1 MFRQNLKYVDYM
13 IKAKGHTIKKVPITS
28 AFSRRA
34 LQFKNTIT
42 SLLQKIGVESEVDIP
57 LEQVATTKAQASATW
72 YLSGHKL
79 HYSHSLQGRYI
90 DNLYVLYK
98 VLEIEVN
105 LVLSGKKTLA
115 DFVTEFKED
124 DDVEAQRKDARAL
137 LGIDPTEKDLTV
149 INAKYK
155 QMAKDCHPDM
165 PGGDTEKFKK
175 LNNAHKV
182 LQREL
187 V

>member
-1 MFRQNLKYVDYM
+1 M
-13 IKAKGHTIKKVPITS
+13 IKAKGHAIKKIPITS
-28 AFSRRA
+28 AFNRRA

-42 SLLQKIGVESEVDIP
+42 ALLQKIGVESEVDIP

-72 YLSGHKL
+72 YLSGHRL
-79 HYSHSLQGRYI
+79 HYSHSLQHRFI

-98 VLEIEVN
+98 VLELEAN
-105 LVLSGKKTLA
+105 LVLSEKKTL
-115 DFVTEFKED
+115 DEFVTEFRED
-124 DDVEAQRKDARAL
+124 EDVEAKRKDAREL
-137 LGIDPTEKDLTV
+137 LGLDHDIKDMGI
-149 INAKYK
+149 INTKYK

-165 PGGDTEKFKK
+165 PNGDTEKFKK
-175 LNNAHKV
+175 LNNAHKI